1 MSLAPLAN
9 LRQSVS
15 DWIFRAKSPE
25 SPPVTLVQRRIF
37 ILPTRQGY
45 VFALTV
51 LILLLSS
58 INYSLSL
65 GFTLTFLL
73 ASMAGVAMLHTW
85 RNLAHLRLRPGRC
98 DPVFAGETARFNV
111 SVETP
116 SQTRFSIALRRR
128 GGSPGSIAWD
138 DEPVYADI
146 AAAEMASLSLGVN
159 ATRRGVA
166 QCGRLEVF
174 TRYPLGFF
182 HAWSYVDFGL
192 TVLVYPRPDPMA
204 GTPPAQSRSASEEG
218 IPIAGDE
225 EFNMLRAYR
234 PGDTPKQI
242 AWKALA
248 REQGLLTKEFSA
260 TASSELWLDWDE
272 ARAPDIEA
280 RLSILGHWVVQAESF
295 GQSYGLRL
303 PGKEIPPGRGEA
315 HRTRCL
321 EALALFEA
329 PR

>member
-1 MSLAPLAN
+1 MIAN
-9 LRQSVS
+9 IRQSIS
-15 DWIFRAKSPE
+15 DWIFRATVPE
-25 SPPVTLVQRRIF
+25 APPVTLVQRRIF
-37 ILPTRQGY
+37 ILPTKQGY
-45 VFALTV
+45 LFGFTV
-51 LILLLSS
+51 LLLLLAS

-73 ASMAGVAMLHTW
+73 GSMAGVAMLHTW

-98 DPVFAGETARFNV
+98 EPVFVGEIAHFNV

-116 SQTRFSIALRRR
+116 SQTRFSIAVRRR
-128 GGSPGSIAWD
+128 G

-146 AAAEMASLSLGVN
+146 VASETASIAMAVP
-159 ATRRGVA
+159 AMRRGLLT
-166 QCGRLEVF
+166 CGRLEIF
-174 TRYPLGFF
+174 TRYPVGFF

-192 TVLVYPRPDPMA
+192 TVLVYPRPDPRA
-204 GTPPAQSRSASEEG
+204 GTPPSLSRSASEEG

-248 REQGLLTKEFSA
+248 REQDLLTKDFSA
-260 TASSELWLDWDE
+260 TASSELWIDWNDAHAADVE
-272 ARAPDIEA
+272 S
-280 RLSILGHWVVQAESF
+280 RLSILAHWVLKAEEYGQA
-295 GQSYGLRL
+295 YGLRL
-303 PGKEIPPGRGEA
+303 PGTTLAADRGEA

-321 EALALFEA
+321 EALAFFEA

>member
-1 MSLAPLAN
+1 MLAS

-15 DWIFRAKSPE
+15 DWIFRAQAPE

-37 ILPTRQGY
+37 ILPTKQGY
-45 VFALTV
+45 YFGVTLLV
-51 LILLLSS
+51 LLVAS
-58 INYSLSL
+58 INYALSL
-65 GFTLTFLL
+65 GFVLTFTL

-98 DPVFAGETARFNV
+98 DPVFAGDTARFV
-111 SVETP
+111 VTVETP

-128 GGSPGSIAWD
+128 
-138 DEPVYADI
+138 DEEAVYADI
-146 AAAEMASLSLGVN
+146 AGGEMAAIALPV
-159 ATRRGVA
+159 AAVRRGLI
-166 QCGRLEVF
+166 QCGRIEVF
-174 TRYPLGFF
+174 TRYPVGLF

-192 TVLVYPRPDPMA
+192 TLLVYPRPDPNA
-204 GTPPAQSRSASEEG
+204 GTPPAQSKSSTEEG
-218 IPIAGDE
+218 IPVAGDE

-234 PGDTPKQI
+234 AGDAPKLI

-260 TASSELWLDWDE
+260 MASSELWLDWDE
-272 ARAPDIEA
+272 ARGADPEA
-280 RLSILGHWVVQAESF
+280 RLSTLAHWVLQAEDF
-295 GQSYGLRL
+295 GQSFGLRL
-303 PGKEIPPGRGEA
+303 PGIEIPPNRGEA

>member
-1 MSLAPLAN
+1 MTLLAN
-9 LRQSVS
+9 FRQSVA
-15 DWIFRAKSPE
+15 DWIFRASVPE
-25 SPPVTLVQRRIF
+25 TPPVTLVQRRIF

-45 VFALTV
+45 FFAFTV
-51 LILLLSS
+51 LVLLMAS
-58 INYSLSL
+58 INYALSL

-85 RNLAHLRLRPGRC
+85 RNLAHLKLRPGRC
-98 DPVFAGETARFNV
+98 EPVFAGEAAHFNV

-128 GGSPGSIAWD
+128 D
-138 DEPVYADI
+138 DEAVYADVLGG
-146 AAAEMASLSLGVN
+146 EPASVALAVN
-159 ATRRGVA
+159 AQRRGVL

-174 TRYPLGFF
+174 TRYPVGFF

-192 TVLVYPRPDPMA
+192 TVLVYPRPDRLA
-204 GTPPAQSRSASEEG
+204 GAPPSQSRSAAEEG
-218 IPIAGDE
+218 IPIPGDE

-260 TASSELWLDWDE
+260 TASSELWLDWED
-272 ARAPDIEA
+272 ARGGDVES
-280 RLSILGHWVVQAESF
+280 RLSILCQWVLQADGF

-303 PGKEIPPGRGEA
+303 PGRDIPPARGEA
-315 HRTRCL
+315 HRNRCL